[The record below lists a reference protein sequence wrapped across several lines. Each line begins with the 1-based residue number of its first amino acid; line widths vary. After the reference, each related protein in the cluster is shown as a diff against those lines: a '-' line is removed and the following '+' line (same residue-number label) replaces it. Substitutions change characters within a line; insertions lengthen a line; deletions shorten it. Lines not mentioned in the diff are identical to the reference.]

1 MIISDMRNWDQE
13 KEVFSPAIQKGVD
26 YLRNTDVQHMEPGKY
41 EIDGEDMFVL
51 IQEVETRVKSE
62 RQFESHIKYVDIQYV
77 ISGEEEIIG
86 FARQHDG
93 QVIAVNEF
101 DTKDIAL
108 YDQVEGDM
116 DLHLKPGMF
125 AIFFPSDLHRP
136 ICSTTGNTKIK
147 KAVIK
152 INKALLLG

>member
-1 MIISDMRNWDQE
+1 MIISDMRNWDRE
-13 KEVFSPAIQKGVD
+13 KEVFCPAIQKGVD
-26 YLRNTDVQHMEPGKY
+26 YLRNTDVHLMQPGKY

-51 IQEVETRVKSE
+51 IQEVETKVKSE
-62 RQFESHIKYVDIQYV
+62 RQFESHIKYVDIQYL

-93 QVIAVNEF
+93 HIIVENEF
-101 DTKDIAL
+101 KTKDMAL
-108 YDQVEGDM
+108 YHQVEGDM

-136 ICSTTGNTKIK
+136 ICSTSGNTKIK

-152 INKALLLG
+152 INKTLLG